1 MSRKILL
8 CTDLD
13 RTLLP
18 NGPQSESVN
27 ARQCFAR
34 LVARPEVTLAY
45 VTGRHQALVRDAIEE
60 YTLPTPDYVV
70 ADVGTSIY
78 EITADQWQPWNNWS
92 EAIAPDWANLTHD
105 QIHQLFADLGEL
117 TLQESSKQALH
128 KLSYYAPLD
137 SDSAELINEMQMRL
151 DKQGVSASL
160 VWSVDELAEV
170 GLLDVLPLR
179 ATKLHAIEFLMQQKN
194 FSLTDTV
201 FAGDSGN
208 DLQVLTSSLHSILV
222 ANASSEVRMQAQEQ
236 AAAGKTTDALYLAIG
251 DFHAMNGN
259 YSAGILEGLA
269 HFIPE
274 TENWWSINH
283 QKRDLYV

>member
-18 NGPQSESVN
+18 NGPQPESVD
-27 ARQCFAR
+27 APQRFAV
-34 LVARPEVTLAY
+34 LAARPEVTIAY
-45 VTGRHQALVRDAIEE
+45 VTGRHRALVQQAIDD
-60 YTLPTPDYVV
+60 YMLPIPDYVV

-78 EITADQWQPWNNWS
+78 EITDAQWQSWNNWGK
-92 EAIAPDWANLTHD
+92 EIAPDWAGLNHD
-105 QIHQLFADLGEL
+105 QIHQLFTDISEL
-117 TLQESSKQALH
+117 TLQEPSKQSVY
-128 KLSYYAPLD
+128 KLSYYVPLD
-137 SDSAELINEMQMRL
+137 VDSSQLINEMQTHL

-170 GLLDVLPLR
+170 GLLDVLPER
-179 ATKLHAIEFLMQQKN
+179 ATKLHAIQFLMQQNN

-208 DLQVLTSSLHSILV
+208 DLQVLTSSVHSVLV
-222 ANASSEVRMQAQEQ
+222 ANASSEVREQAQEQ
-236 AAAGKTTDALYLAIG
+236 AAAGNTTDALYIATG
-251 DFHAMNGN
+251 NFHEMNGH

-274 TENWWSINH
+274 TENWW
-283 QKRDLYV
+283 